1 MYPDRAAACPADRPA
16 APALG
21 DHRHRGLNSVPG
33 VPKGSFAMA
42 LKLHHSA
49 VDGMA
54 SVQMI
59 AALHDLAAD
68 SPRPAGPDN
77 PWSPRPL
84 PSNADLL
91 GRTVRD
97 AALYPWRAAG
107 VLASS
112 VP

>member
-21 DHRHRGLNSVPG
+21 DHRHRGLNAVAG
-33 VPKGSFAMA
+33 VPKGSFAIA
-42 LKLHHSA
+42 LKLHHCA

-68 SPRPAGPDN
+68 SPRPAGPDGRWQ
-77 PWSPRPL
+77 PGPL
-84 PSNADLL
+84 PSTVDLL
-91 GRTVRD
+91 SRT
-97 AALYPWRAAG
+97 ALNAVLQPLRAG
-107 VLASS
+107 TVLASS
-112 VP
+112 AP